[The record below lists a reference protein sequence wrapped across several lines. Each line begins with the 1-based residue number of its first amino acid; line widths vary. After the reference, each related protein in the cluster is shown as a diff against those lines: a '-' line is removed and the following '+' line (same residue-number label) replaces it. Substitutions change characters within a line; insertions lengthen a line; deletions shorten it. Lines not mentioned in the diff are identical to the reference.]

1 MSCILFNIRYNEM
14 GGSMQRYFA
23 KEKNGDVFILRADDL
38 YHIRT
43 VMRMKDNDKIYVVYE
58 KETYI
63 CCLENVKKN
72 IQIKIEKMI
81 PNHTESK
88 VEVTLF
94 LPLLKE
100 QKMDLVLQKATEL
113 GISRIIP
120 MTTSRSIIRLNEGK
134 EDKKQERWKRICKE
148 ASEQAHR
155 DSIPEV
161 SPIIDIMNVP
171 LLSGL
176 NLVCSTVEK
185 EKNIKYILQNHGE
198 CGKINIVIGPE
209 GGLSDKEEKHLQ
221 EIGYIPVTLG
231 NNIMRVET
239 VPIFVLST
247 INYEYME

>member
-1 MSCILFNIRYNEM
+1 
-14 GGSMQRYFA
+14 MQRYFA
-23 KEKNGDVFILRADDL
+23 HEKKDNLFILGNDDL

-43 VMRMKDNDKIYVVYE
+43 VMRMKDNDKIYVVYD
-58 KETYI
+58 KTTYI

-72 IQIKIEKMI
+72 IQVRIESVVE
-81 PNHTESK
+81 NNSK
-88 VEVTLF
+88 SALEVTLF

-113 GISRIIP
+113 GISKIIP

-134 EDKKQERWKRICKE
+134 EDKKLERWRRICKE

-155 DSIPEV
+155 ETIPEV
-161 SPIIDIMNVP
+161 ESVIDIMNVS
-171 LLSGL
+171 LLPGL

-185 EKNIKYILQNHGE
+185 EKNIKYILQNYRDYDR
-198 CGKINIVIGPE
+198 INIVVGPE
-209 GGLSDKEEKHLQ
+209 GGLSEKEEKYLK
-221 EIGYIPVTLG
+221 ELGFVPVTLG

-247 INYEYME
+247 INYEFME

>member
-1 MSCILFNIRYNEM
+1 
-14 GGSMQRYFA
+14 MQRYFA
-23 KEKNGDVFILRADDL
+23 HEKKDNLFILGNDDL

-43 VMRMKDNDKIYVVYE
+43 VMRMKDNDKIYVVYD
-58 KETYI
+58 KTTYI

-72 IQIKIEKMI
+72 IQVRIESVVEKIDE
-81 PNHTESK
+81 NA

-113 GISRIIP
+113 GISKIIP

-134 EDKKQERWKRICKE
+134 EDKKLERWRRICKE

-155 DSIPEV
+155 ETIPDVEPV
-161 SPIIDIMNVP
+161 IDIMSAP
-171 LLSGL
+171 LLPGL

-185 EKNIKYILQNHGE
+185 EKNIKYILQNHRDYDR
-198 CGKINIVIGPE
+198 INIVVGPE
-209 GGLSDKEEKHLQ
+209 GGLSEKEEKYLK
-221 EIGYIPVTLG
+221 ELGFIPVTLG

-247 INYEYME
+247 INYEFME

>member
-1 MSCILFNIRYNEM
+1 MKL

-23 KEKNGDVFILRADDL
+23 KEKKEDFFVLGSDDL

-43 VMRMKDNDKIYVVYE
+43 VMRMKDNDRIYVVYD
-58 KETYI
+58 KMTYI
-63 CCLENVKKN
+63 CCLENVKKD
-72 IQIKIEKMI
+72 IQVRIEKEL
-81 PNHTESK
+81 PKEKNNL

-113 GISRIIP
+113 GISKIIP
-120 MTTSRSIIRLNEGK
+120 MTTSRSIIRLNDGK
-134 EDKKQERWKRICKE
+134 EEKKLERWKRICKE

-155 DSIPEV
+155 DTIPEV
-161 SPIIDIMNVP
+161 DSIIDIMDVSP
-171 LLSGL
+171 LPGL

-185 EKNIKYILQNHGE
+185 EKNIKYVLQNHRE
-198 CGKINIVIGPE
+198 CDRINIVIGPE
-209 GGLSDKEEKHLQ
+209 GGLSETEEMYLKKV
-221 EIGYIPVTLG
+221 GYTPITLG
-231 NNIMRVET
+231 SNIMRVET

>member
-1 MSCILFNIRYNEM
+1 M
-14 GGSMQRYFA
+14 GDGMQRYFA
-23 KEKNGDVFILRADDL
+23 KEKNGDVFILGNDDL

-43 VMRMKDNDKIYVVYE
+43 VMRMKDNDKIYVVYD
-58 KETYI
+58 KTTYI
-63 CCLENVKKN
+63 CCLENVKKDILVR
-72 IQIKIEKMI
+72 IQEVVENRKE
-81 PNHTESK
+81 NTL
-88 VEVTLF
+88 EVTLF

-120 MTTSRSIIRLNEGK
+120 MTTSRSIIRLNDGK
-134 EDKKQERWKRICKE
+134 EDKKLERWRRICKE

-155 DSIPEV
+155 ETIPEV
-161 SPIIDIMNVP
+161 TSIIDIMNVS
-171 LLSGL
+171 LLPGL

-185 EKNIKYILQNHGE
+185 EKNIKYILQNHRE
-198 CGKINIVIGPE
+198 CDRINIVVGPE
-209 GGLSDKEEKHLQ
+209 GGLSESEENYLK
-221 EIGYIPVTLG
+221 EIGYLPVTLG